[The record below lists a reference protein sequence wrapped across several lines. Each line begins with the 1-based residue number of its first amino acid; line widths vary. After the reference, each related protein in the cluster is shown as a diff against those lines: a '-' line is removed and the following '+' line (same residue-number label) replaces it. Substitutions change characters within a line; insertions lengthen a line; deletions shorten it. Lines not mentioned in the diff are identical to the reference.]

1 MSKYETSS
9 IGTIVMTNQ
18 RLIEVVPYDP
28 AWPELFNIEAPLI
41 KNALGDNCIAVYH
54 IGSTSVLGLPAK
66 PVIDILPVVRDIML
80 VDHVTQAMNQLG
92 YEAKGEYGILFRR
105 YFQKGVTIRSH
116 QVHVFEDNN
125 PEIERHLKFCA
136 WMRQHE
142 DDRNA
147 YAKLKQ
153 ELAQQHPHDIDS
165 YCFGK
170 DEFIAN
176 INRKTGHSGL
186 RIVKALT
193 NREWD
198 AACNFRQNYFLRQQI
213 TNDPD
218 TWTFEHQDHVH
229 FILYKDTDIVGY
241 MHIQLCPN
249 HIAVIQMM
257 MIAELHH
264 NRDVGEKF
272 SVLAERWLNQQGF
285 TMIQT
290 KNS

>member
-41 KNALGDNCIAVYH
+41 KNALGDNCIAVY
-54 IGSTSVLGLPAK
+54 
-66 PVIDILPVVRDIML
+66 
-80 VDHVTQAMNQLG
+80 HVTQAMNQLG

-153 ELAQQHPHDIDS
+153 E
-165 YCFGK
+165 
-170 DEFIAN
+170 
-176 INRKTGHSGL
+176 
-186 RIVKALT
+186 
-193 NREWD
+193 
-198 AACNFRQNYFLRQQI
+198 
-213 TNDPD
+213 
-218 TWTFEHQDHVH
+218 
-229 FILYKDTDIVGY
+229 
-241 MHIQLCPN
+241 
-249 HIAVIQMM
+249 
-257 MIAELHH
+257 
-264 NRDVGEKF
+264 
-272 SVLAERWLNQQGF
+272 
-285 TMIQT
+285 
-290 KNS
+290 